1 MFAVGSAIQMN
12 DMPIEMLNSFVEVFS
27 RLPQRVI
34 WQWKGEQKM
43 DLPANIMT
51 VGWLP
56 QQDLL
61 GIIQH

>member
-1 MFAVGSAIQMN
+1 MN